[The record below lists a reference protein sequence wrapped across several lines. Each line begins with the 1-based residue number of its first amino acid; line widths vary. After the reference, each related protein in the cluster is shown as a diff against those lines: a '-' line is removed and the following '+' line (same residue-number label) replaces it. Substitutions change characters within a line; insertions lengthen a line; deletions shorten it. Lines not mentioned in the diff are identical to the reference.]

1 MATYTLKDNDVV
13 IDKLSG
19 AVSLSYL
26 KQDYDDITD
35 TQNLFP
41 PVMLIGDH
49 STDQYKLC
57 DPCEEE
63 NNCFDISNESFFS
76 LISNLPSPNSEIDFF
91 LSFIKKK
98 DRTDKIS
105 SIMYKND
112 NSLFNMNWSIMSTTK
127 FNVYTEYRIIFILF
141 NLNLISRS
149 NDVAYK
155 SEAKKY
161 IDKKL
166 KEWGFI
172 NLVNFLNFI
181 ATINGWKRGILK
193 LDTDVFFDHIYYQAS
208 EKILSDNTRL
218 KFTNPSS
225 YIKQFAPDDEVILK
239 NFYNILA
246 NKQLQKFVT
255 YIKEK
260 TKNDSIEMLDFIL
273 NQTDPKKLDEMI
285 DDSTNYSIY
294 FDFLFNIVAAPFIV
308 IDFTLHL
315 LNAKNGSTSFMFA
328 FIEDKY
334 LVMIQDFLNSF
345 YNYKIIHDIRPNPKK
360 EQYNCLEIDFL
371 LNISDEMSQYSG
383 KKQALIPVRSRTSL
397 KSVPQSKKDKP
408 EQSVGVRSALKPVG
422 SRLMPQAE
430 KSSAAPLLELRSAL
444 KPAGPRPE
452 SRVEEEP
459 ELSALFSKLSLK
471 PETSKIKKDDQESS
485 VAAAPLSSPSKR
497 LVLKSVRLRAAAP
510 PPETSSDEKIQPPPQ
525 TPSDEEELPPSAA
538 VGALSSA
545 KEVRPPSAAVAEA
558 VPRAAVP
565 KPALSSTPPSAA
577 AVAAAP
583 TAVPKDVFADWNAD
597 AGIVRVPQ
605 EEPPLFHDCIKPE
618 NGNIYNIQYFG
629 DNFLYVIG
637 LTVTVADIGAAV
649 VNVKR
654 SDSARHLR
662 IKLVQ
667 LESDSKSYDALNID
681 GTSLYLGFKD
691 VFDGAPIT
699 IDVAEALYNEIK
711 IEVREDGLYNIKMIG
726 PLKEEYYLIPLGD
739 NNTRNN
745 SPLTISAVN
754 PSKPQPKSGYC
765 FVQVEQKKQGGY
777 KYNYSIDFYHCY

>member
-19 AVSLSYL
+19 AVSLAYL
-26 KQDYDDITD
+26 KQDYTTTDDI
-35 TQNLFP
+35 QNLFP
-41 PVMLIGDH
+41 PVMLIGDQYA
-49 STDQYKLC
+49 SQYKLC
-57 DPCEEE
+57 DPCLEE

-76 LISNLPSPNSEIDFF
+76 LISNLPSPDSESEIDFF

-112 NSLFNMNWSIMSTTK
+112 NPLFNMNWSIMSTTK

-141 NLNLISRS
+141 NLSLISRS
-149 NDVAYK
+149 NDAAYK

-161 IDKKL
+161 IDKNL
-166 KEWGFI
+166 KEWGFV
-172 NLVNFLNFI
+172 NLVNFLNYI
-181 ATINGWKRGILK
+181 ATIDGWKMGILK
-193 LDTDVFFDHIYYQAS
+193 LDTDSFFEHIYGEGS
-208 EKILSDNTRL
+208 GKTLSNNTRL
-218 KFTNPSS
+218 NFTNPSS
-225 YIKQFAPDDEVILK
+225 YMKQFHEEDRLK
-239 NFYNILA
+239 KFYNILA
-246 NKQLQKFVT
+246 NKQLQK
-255 YIKEK
+255 YIKYITEK
-260 TKNDSIEMLDFIL
+260 KSSNGNIEMLHFIL
-273 NQTDPKKLDEMI
+273 NQTDPKKLNEMI
-285 DDSTNYSIY
+285 DDSTNYSFY
-294 FDFLFNIVAAPFIV
+294 FNFLFDIVAAPFIV

-334 LVMIQDFLNSF
+334 LVMIRDFLNSSF
-345 YNYKIIHDIRPNPKK
+345 NYKIIHDIRPNPKK
-360 EQYNCLEIDFL
+360 EQYNCLKIKFL
-371 LNISDEMSQYSG
+371 LNISDEMSEYSG
-383 KKQALIPVRSRTSL
+383 KKQALKSVGSRTLL

-430 KSSAAPLLELRSAL
+430 KSAAPLLELRSAL
-444 KPAGPRPE
+444 KPAGPKPE
-452 SRVEEEP
+452 SRAEEEP

-471 PETSKIKKDDQESS
+471 PETSKIKKDDQESLA
-485 VAAAPLSSPSKR
+485 AAAPLSSPSKR
-497 LVLKSVRLRAAAP
+497 LVLKSVGLRAATP
-510 PPETSSDEKIQPPPQ
+510 PPPQ
-525 TPSDEEELPPSAA
+525 TPSDEEELPPLAA

-545 KEVRPPSAAVAEA
+545 KEVRPPSAAVAEAVTRA

-583 TAVPKDVFADWNAD
+583 IAVPKDVFADWNAD
-597 AGIVRVPQ
+597 AGIATVLQ
-605 EEPPLFHDCIKPE
+605 KEPPLFHDCIKPE
-618 NGNIYNIQYFG
+618 NGNIYNIQYFV

-637 LTVTVADIGAAV
+637 LTEGAVADIGAAV

-654 SDSARHLR
+654 GDSARHLR

-667 LESDSKSYDALNID
+667 LQSDGKSYDALNID
-681 GTSLYLGFKD
+681 GTSLYIGFKG

-711 IEVREDGLYNIKMIG
+711 IEVRKDGLYNIKMIG

-745 SPLTISAVN
+745 SPLVISAVD
-754 PSKPQPKSGYC
+754 PSEPHPTSGCC
-765 FVQVEQKKQGGY
+765 FVQAGQKKQGGY